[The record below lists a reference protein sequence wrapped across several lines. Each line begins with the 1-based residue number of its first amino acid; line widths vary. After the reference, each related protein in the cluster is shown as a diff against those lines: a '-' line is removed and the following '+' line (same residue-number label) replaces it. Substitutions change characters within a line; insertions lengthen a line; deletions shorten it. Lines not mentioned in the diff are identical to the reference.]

1 MSILSHFVRRVAP
14 DVQCFA
20 HFYNVV
26 FDKKQ
31 LAGGLT
37 EEHHVRAAANLFS
50 GVSDCQAVRQDALEN
65 DGRERQGK
73 ARGERTGHVVSR
85 ACLPMRRVLRDVDNF
100 SVEATNA
107 DAVVQR
113 FRDVGG

>member
-1 MSILSHFVRRVAP
+1 VSILSHFVRKVAP

-20 HFYNVV
+20 HSYKVV

-31 LAGGLT
+31 LAGRLT
-37 EEHHVRAAANLFS
+37 EEDHVRAPANLFS

-65 DGRERQGK
+65 DERERQGK
-73 ARGERTGHVVSR
+73 ARGERTGHVVLR
-85 ACLPMRRVLRDVDNF
+85 GCIRMRRVLRDVDKF

-107 DAVVQR
+107 DAVFER
-113 FRDVGG
+113 FRDIGG